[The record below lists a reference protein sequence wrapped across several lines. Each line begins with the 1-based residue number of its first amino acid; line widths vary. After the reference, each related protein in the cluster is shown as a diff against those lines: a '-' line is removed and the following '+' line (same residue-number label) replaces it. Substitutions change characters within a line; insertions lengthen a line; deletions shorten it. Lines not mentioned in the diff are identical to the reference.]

1 MSGII
6 RLKKIGRMCHEK
18 DQLPAEVSVFM
29 EMKKFAATGGHPDGK
44 DIRKKR
50 TRFLIAFALGV
61 MGGVVGGYFLKWEL
75 APLIGW
81 DSAAALLLYM
91 LWKDFHGS
99 EAAATELMVE
109 QEDITYTTIDFIVL
123 IACLISIGAVA
134 FLLTSRR
141 ATFMDIGFGLF
152 SIIISWTTVHALY
165 TLRYAELYYKDVNG
179 GVDFEGTEQPS
190 FSDFAYLAFTIGMT
204 YQVSDTT
211 LTTTIFRR
219 VALGHALLSFVF
231 GTAIIATTI
240 NFIVSLS
247 R

>member
-1 MSGII
+1 M
-6 RLKKIGRMCHEK
+6 RHEKKILQTEENM
-18 DQLPAEVSVFM
+18 SM
-29 EMKKFAATGGHPDGK
+29 EMKKFAATGDHPDGR
-44 DIRKKR
+44 DIRKKK
-50 TRFLIAFALGV
+50 TRFLVAFVLGM
-61 MGGVVGGYFLKWEL
+61 MGGIVGGYFLKWEL

-99 EAAATELMVE
+99 EAAATEMMVE
-109 QEDITYTTIDFIVL
+109 KEDITYTTIDFIVL

-134 FLLTSRR
+134 FLLTSRK
-141 ATFMDIGFGLF
+141 ANFMDIGFGLF

-165 TLRYAELYYKDVNG
+165 TLRYAELYYTDVNG
-179 GVDFEGTEQPS
+179 GVDFDGTEQPS

-211 LTTTIFRR
+211 LTTTTFRK

-240 NFIVSLS
+240 NFIASLS